1 VSDLSSLVLRLE
13 LQSSEP
19 ERNNLDVGRAG
30 SAKKRGGGPVKI
42 VALEGRSD
50 PGVFLGT
57 SPIKTH
63 LRHHDFDSDEHTL
76 TRDGGGPFP

>member
-1 VSDLSSLVLRLE
+1 MSDLSSLVLRLE

-42 VALEGRSD
+42 VALERKERPRRVSRHPSD
-50 PGVFLGT
+50 QDAPQASRL
-57 SPIKTH
+57 
-63 LRHHDFDSDEHTL
+63 
-76 TRDGGGPFP
+76 

>member
-1 VSDLSSLVLRLE
+1 MG
-13 LQSSEP
+13 
-19 ERNNLDVGRAG
+19 ERCDVGDSVIKASVFGRAG

>member
-1 VSDLSSLVLRLE
+1 M
-13 LQSSEP
+13 
-19 ERNNLDVGRAG
+19 DVGRAG

-63 LRHHDFDSDEHTL
+63 LRHHDFDSDKHTFTL
-76 TRDGGGPFP
+76 TRDGDGPSL